1 MVLSIESTTELKT
14 SKHSILSQYTA
25 QRWSPIRSVRSILL
39 KHIKHLIILQQTN
52 FGTPTNK
59 SRVTQ

>member
-1 MVLSIESTTELKT
+1 MNPCSSVTGIVLSEDIRHHILINRIFHQPIHNNHTTT
-14 SKHSILSQYTA
+14 N
-25 QRWSPIRSVRSILL
+25 
-39 KHIKHLIILQQTN
+39 ILQQTN